1 MFSLFFILLLLDVT
15 LILSSIATRCSP
27 PCIFYWNSFLS
38 SSFPISIFFFC
49 SIPPPPQSSLL
60 HFYLSVE
67 IQFRSDFVPQYLG
80 EQRAHLILLILLVEN
95 LQLFEP
101 MCVYV
106 QQVLLLEPKT
116 VYGKLVEVEALL
128 TML

>member
-49 SIPPPPQSSLL
+49 SIPPPQSSLL